1 MNEQHYVVPCV
12 VVKVHDDECE
22 GLPRRA
28 IVSMVVKASGGKLS
42 RKQAEHTW
50 DRTIFPYGQ
59 RLGLLTGYVRPQ
71 DGTSKRTAAD
81 NIDLQRQWHELC
93 DDMFQKIQQVVK
105 EILKDDDLVHKMMP
119 HLVFNLDESC
129 LHALGKNE
137 VVAGSKDKK
146 KTW

>member
-81 NIDLQRQWHELC
+81 NIDLQRQ
-93 DDMFQKIQQVVK
+93 
-105 EILKDDDLVHKMMP
+105 
-119 HLVFNLDESC
+119 
-129 LHALGKNE
+129 
-137 VVAGSKDKK
+137 
-146 KTW
+146 